1 MNFACET
8 AKGAWELYR
17 YELLYN
23 FQNMSAFSD
32 TYSVLVSVVSDALR
46 RECTLQ
52 GDDLARGGQ
61 RIARGVHLTLTRCSS
76 RLSQMRFEEYF
87 MAGESRRRR

>member
-1 MNFACET
+1 MEAARISNKYT
-8 AKGAWELYR
+8 V
-17 YELLYN
+17 
-23 FQNMSAFSD
+23 QSAFTSA
-32 TYSVLVSVVSDALR
+32 VEHVVSDALHC
-46 RECTLQ
+46 EYALHC
-52 GDDLARGGQ
+52 DDLARGGQ